1 MDRMGRTSSGWGV
14 TCLRITRV
22 ALFACVALA
31 RVPAGHAEPEDPSGR
46 IRGTVALGIEDTQL
60 AALGPVVVF
69 LDARAGSLDFPAP
82 AQVPRISQKNAQF
95 SPPFLVVARGQRVE
109 MPNDDTI
116 FHNVFSYSKQN
127 ELDLGLYR
135 QGESRTITLRHPG
148 AVRIYCSIHESMN
161 AVIFVAPSPY
171 HDLVSAGGTFDIGGV
186 PAGSYR
192 LRTWNEKL
200 PEVARD
206 VEIIDGRTTS
216 VAIVIGPRT

>member
-1 MDRMGRTSSGWGV
+1 MGNAWSRSTALLV
-14 TCLRITRV
+14 PV
-22 ALFACVALA
+22 ALVACAAGLGRAAPALA
-31 RVPAGHAEPEDPSGR
+31 EPGASPGRV
-46 IRGTVALGIEDTQL
+46 RGTVTLGVADARL

-69 LDARAGSLDFPAP
+69 LDATTGALDFPP
-82 AQVPRISQKNAQF
+82 PEKVPRISQRNAQF
-95 SPPFLVVARGQRVE
+95 SPSFLVVARGQRVE

-127 ELDLGLYR
+127 ELDLGLYP

-171 HDLVSAGGTFDIGGV
+171 HAQVSAAGAFDIRDV
-186 PAGSYR
+186 PAGTYR

-200 PEVARD
+200 PEAARE
-206 VEIIDGRTTS
+206 VEIIGGRTTS
-216 VAIVIGPRT
+216 VDIVIGPRI